1 MIDVTA
7 SEELAEQYLDIAEH
21 GLHLISANK
30 VAGSAAGNYYY
41 QVKDAFHKIGRHW
54 LYNAT
59 VGAGLPINHTVRDL
73 RESGDD
79 IMALSGISPAH
90 SHGCSSN
97 TTAACHSVN
106 WWI

>member
-59 VGAGLPINHTVRDL
+59 VGAGLPITTRCVTYVKAAMTSWRYP
-73 RESGDD
+73 GF
-79 IMALSGISPAH
+79 SPAH